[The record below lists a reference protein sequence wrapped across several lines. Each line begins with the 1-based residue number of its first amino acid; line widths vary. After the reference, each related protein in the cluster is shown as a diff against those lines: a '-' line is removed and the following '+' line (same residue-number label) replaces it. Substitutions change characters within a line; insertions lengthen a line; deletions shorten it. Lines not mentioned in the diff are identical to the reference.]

1 MEIVGQT
8 SHDCQLASRV
18 DTIKTKLLEM
28 SGQVSQVLE
37 ACNANSKVMDKL
49 NAIVEKLHATIVN
62 MPKGSCAN
70 YFSIFCKR
78 TWY

>member
-37 ACNANSKVMDKL
+37 ACNAN
-49 NAIVEKLHATIVN
+49 VEKLHATIVN